1 MSGLWCR
8 QGRLL
13 HSVIYKVQRVGEKE
27 SQRTHNPQFLV
38 RVQDPQPKGDI
49 MSVIKSNTKR
59 VPNVPEIKNKGA
71 VKPVQAKPAL
81 KVKPNIMR
89 KAGRGR

>member
-1 MSGLWCR
+1 
-8 QGRLL
+8 
-13 HSVIYKVQRVGEKE
+13 
-27 SQRTHNPQFLV
+27 
-38 RVQDPQPKGDI
+38 

-81 KVKPNIMR
+81 KVKSNIMR